1 MVRDRNTKIRF
12 MILHKELTD
21 ITIDC
26 YYKVYKELGYGFLEK
41 VYENTLLKEFELNG
55 IKAETQVPIDVY
67 YKGFKVGK
75 YFADIIV
82 ENKVILELKATPLLE
97 EHDFQLLST

>member
-1 MVRDRNTKIRF
+1 

-41 VYENTLLKEFELNG
+41 VYENALLKEFELNG

-67 YKGFKVGK
+67 YKGF
-75 YFADIIV
+75 
-82 ENKVILELKATPLLE
+82 
-97 EHDFQLLST
+97 